1 MIEFVKCDE
10 STRPNAPDRP
20 AQRNEVVIR
29 PFDNKMAPDGAWLQ
43 WVEEECILIKPW
55 VYCILGIIW
64 PLLRLVYRKPLNG
77 QHTEYKLF

>member
-10 STRPNAPDRP
+10 STRPSATDQP
-20 AQRNEVVIR
+20 AEWSEVVIR

-43 WVEEECILIKPW
+43 WVEEECIPIKPW
-55 VYCILGIIW
+55 VYCILGIVW
-64 PLLRLVYRKPLNG
+64 PLLKLFYRKPLNG